1 MDVWFLCCA
10 YLSGL
15 IMSGGYRIRQP
26 LFVGFVDCFGRGAV
40 DDEEGAVTADM
51 IVDWS
56 LLARKPANCYEFVEL
71 GFLDYIPLVAVIGIA
86 DAFLESCQINLEAFQ
101 LMV

>member
-1 MDVWFLCCA
+1 MDVWFLCSA

-26 LFVGFVDCFGRGAV
+26 LLVGFIDCLGRDAV
-40 DDEEGAVTADM
+40 DDEEGAVATDVIM
-51 IVDWS
+51 NRGFLS
-56 LLARKPANCYEFVEL
+56 RKPADRHEFIEL
-71 GFLDYIPLVAVIGIA
+71 GFLDYIPLVSVFGIA
-86 DAFLESCQINLEAFQ
+86 DAFLESCQVDLDILQ